1 MFCSDFSSFLQDSWM
16 TIASGGV
23 ASNQNKRK
31 QKHTRRTLPPSSG
44 KVAEPGACFCLAH
57 VHCHHQKQGQNGDST
72 HPALWGQG
80 GPGPRPASAVWQLPQ
95 LCSQAPL
102 RPLFVSIL
110 NSFKFLYI
118 F

>member
-80 GPGPRPASAVWQLPQ
+80 GPGRARATSSFSCVAAPPALLPGTP
-95 LCSQAPL
+95 QAPL
-102 RPLFVSIL
+102 CFH
-110 NSFKFLYI
+110 FKQF
-118 F
+118 